1 MNRKLPPILPGC
13 KIGLVSP
20 AGPVKKEQIQK
31 GLEILAKFK
40 IDYEFGKHAFLD
52 KKIVSASV
60 NDRIEDINYFLRR
73 EEIKAIWALRGGY
86 GSIQL
91 LKIID
96 YSLLKKHPKL
106 FVGFSDLTALQW
118 GIFKKAGIPSLSGF
132 VLTLQ
137 LCQENPFVLLGME
150 ILSGKRNKILGKDLR
165 GNKIQI
171 ISPGKAEGI
180 FLGGT
185 LSMICSLCGTPY
197 FIDQDGLILF
207 IEDVNEPL
215 YRIDRYL
222 QQLALINFWSKVKGV
237 ILGQFL
243 NEGKPLDVV
252 SLLKPFLSTPIPII
266 SNFPYGHQTK
276 SIPLIQG
283 VIVKMDTRPFSLKWD
298 KFTE

>member
-1 MNRKLPPILPGC
+1 MNRKLSPIFPGC

-20 AGPVKKEQIQK
+20 AGPVKKGQIQK
-31 GLEILAKFK
+31 GLEILTNFK
-40 IDYEFGKHAFLD
+40 IDYEFGKHAFSD
-52 KKIVSASV
+52 KKLVSASAK
-60 NDRIEDINYFLRR
+60 DRIEDINHFLQR

-86 GSIQL
+86 GSMQL
-91 LKIID
+91 LKKID
-96 YSLLKKHPKL
+96 YSLLRRYPKL

-118 GIFKKAGIPSLSGF
+118 GIFKKVGIPSLSGF
-132 VLTLQ
+132 ALTLQ
-137 LCQENPFVLLGME
+137 LCHENPFILLGME
-150 ILSGKRNKILGKDLR
+150 ILSGRRNKISGKDLR
-165 GNKIQI
+165 GNKIKI

-185 LSMICSLCGTPY
+185 LSMISSLCGTPY
-197 FIDQDGLILF
+197 FIEQDGLILF

-222 QQLALINFWSKVKGV
+222 QQLALINFWSKVKGI

-243 NEGKPLDVV
+243 YEGKSLDVV
-252 SLLKPFLSTPIPII
+252 SLLKSFISTSIPII

-283 VIVKMDTRPFSLKWD
+283 VIVQMDTKPFSLTWD
-298 KFTE
+298 KFIE

>member
-60 NDRIEDINYFLRR
+60 KDRIEDINYFLQR

-252 SLLKPFLSTPIPII
+252 SLLKPFLSTTIPII

-283 VIVKMDTRPFSLKWD
+283 VIVKIDTKPFSLKWD

>member
-60 NDRIEDINYFLRR
+60 KDRIEDINYFLQR

-252 SLLKPFLSTPIPII
+252 SLLKPFLSTTIPII

-283 VIVKMDTRPFSLKWD
+283 VIVKMDTKPFSLKWD